1 MRFSSLGEWLTW
13 QESLHFK
20 AIDLGL
26 DRCRE
31 VGAQMG
37 LLQPA
42 FRVISIAGTN
52 GKGSSAAM
60 LDRIYRDAGYRVGT
74 YTSPHL
80 VRYNER
86 VLINGAEASDASL
99 CEAFARVDQA
109 RGDISLTYFE
119 FGTLAAFH
127 LFREAG
133 IQLAVLEV
141 GLGGRL
147 DAVNLLDADLAL
159 ICTIALEHI
168 QWLGNTRE
176 LIGREKAGIMRPG
189 RPAVCSAAEVPASIP
204 AYAAEIGARL
214 YLLGRDYWIDRHA
227 GHWDWRSR
235 QRKLPALPATGQ
247 LNNALINNTAG
258 VLMAVELMAGLLPVD
273 WQALPAS
280 LARVSVPGRFQI
292 CPGEVPVILD
302 VAHNPQSAGALAQT
316 LTADSCEG
324 DTHVVIGM
332 LDDKDH
338 AGVLQALSMAV
349 DHWYVVSLSQPRGT
363 EGQAL
368 ADLLAMQG
376 NTGIAG
382 IYPTVAAA
390 LASARQ
396 RARAGDRVV
405 VTGSFLTVGA
415 AMQILSSENR

>member
-1 MRFSSLGEWLTW
+1 MQFSSLGEWLTW
-13 QESLHFK
+13 QEGLHFK

-26 DRCRE
+26 ERCRE
-31 VGAQMG
+31 VAARMD
-37 LLQPA
+37 LLRPE
-42 FRVISIAGTN
+42 FRVVTIAGTN

-60 LDRIYRDAGYRVGT
+60 LDRIYRDAGYQVGT

-86 VLINGAEASDASL
+86 VLINGVEASDASL
-99 CEAFARVDQA
+99 CEAFARVEQA

-147 DAVNLLDADLAL
+147 DAVNLLDADVAL
-159 ICTIALEHI
+159 ICSIALEHT
-168 QWLGNTRE
+168 QWLGNTLD

-189 RPAVCSAAEVPASIP
+189 RPVVCSAAAAPASIP

-227 GHWDWRSR
+227 GHWSWRSP
-235 QRKLPALPATGQ
+235 QRELPALPATGQ
-247 LNNALINNTAG
+247 LNNVLINNTAG
-258 VLMAVELMAGLLPVD
+258 VLMAVELLADLVPVD

-280 LARVSVPGRFQI
+280 LARVHVPGRYQI
-292 CPGEVPVILD
+292 YPGEVPIILD
-302 VAHNPQSAGALAQT
+302 VAHNPQSAAALAQT
-316 LTADSCEG
+316 LIADSGGG
-324 DTHVVIGM
+324 DTHVIIGM

-349 DHWYVVSLSQPRGT
+349 DHWYVVSLSQARGT
-363 EGQAL
+363 DGQVL
-368 ADLLAMQG
+368 ADLLAEQG
-376 NTGIAG
+376 NTRVAG
-382 IYPTVAAA
+382 IYPTIAAA
-390 LASARQ
+390 LASARE
-396 RARAGDRVV
+396 RTRAGDRVV